1 MSRWSTAIRRKHWGF
16 VSTRTKR
23 THGTSTDSSSIR
35 SGSSF
40 QILSV
45 SVIYSEVR
53 FVIYWFTCTW
63 ILPENLK
70 YWSWR
75 SVLLFVVTDL
85 TLWTLTLNCY
95 RQLESSVSGGE
106 EHLICDCFVFM
117 FLVFLAHALYRWEE
131 EEGGKVITSAPS
143 LKIDLLCVEWS
154 SSCCKATALIMIY
167 LSECSSVCVVW
178 HRLELSPRFP
188 GDVTGSHPDSGMG
201 ISSA

>member
-1 MSRWSTAIRRKHWGF
+1 MVDRHQTETLGIRFYQNKEDSRDLDRLELHKKWLIFSNP
-16 VSTRTKR
+16 VSVRYLLR
-23 THGTSTDSSSIR
+23 
-35 SGSSF
+35 SSF
-40 QILSV
+40 CYLLVHMHMDSPWKPQVLELKERVVVRCNRSNSV
-45 SVIYSEVR
+45 DFNI
-53 FVIYWFTCTW
+53 
-63 ILPENLK
+63 K
-70 YWSWR
+70 
-75 SVLLFVVTDL
+75 LLQTAGELCV
-85 TLWTLTLNCY
+85 W
-95 RQLESSVSGGE
+95 GE

-131 EEGGKVITSAPS
+131 EEGGNVITSAPS
-143 LKIDLLCVEWS
+143 LKIDLLCVGWS

>member
-1 MSRWSTAIRRKHWGF
+1 MVDRHQTETLGIRFYQNKEDSRDLDRLELHKMWLIFSNP
-16 VSTRTKR
+16 VSVRYLLR
-23 THGTSTDSSSIR
+23 
-35 SGSSF
+35 SSF
-40 QILSV
+40 CYLLVHMHMDSPWKPQVL
-45 SVIYSEVR
+45 E
-53 FVIYWFTCTW
+53 
-63 ILPENLK
+63 L
-70 YWSWR
+70 R

-131 EEGGKVITSAPS
+131 EEGGNVITSAPS
-143 LKIDLLCVEWS
+143 LKIDLLCVGWS

>member
-85 TLWTLTLNCY
+85 TLWTLNIKLLQTAGELC
-95 RQLESSVSGGE
+95 VWGG
-106 EHLICDCFVFM
+106 
-117 FLVFLAHALYRWEE
+117 
-131 EEGGKVITSAPS
+131 GTSN
-143 LKIDLLCVEWS
+143 LWLLCFYVS
-154 SSCCKATALIMIY
+154 CIFSSCTLPLRGGGRWKRDHFCSEPQNRPAVCGMIIK
-167 LSECSSVCVVW
+167 L
-178 HRLELSPRFP
+178 L
-188 GDVTGSHPDSGMG
+188 
-201 ISSA
+201 